1 MKRDGEL
8 VDWLARLGACELRH
22 VQERYGISRSV
33 AYELVAR
40 LIEAGLLERLRLLW
54 GEPALLRATRAGIAY
69 SGLALPP
76 APLSAHSWRH
86 WSACADVALWIEH
99 NWGPQAYISE
109 RELVRA
115 EEERQRPLASAQLVS
130 SYDDYGRGLHRPDL
144 VIRTEGGQIAVEVEL
159 TAKAPKRLEK
169 IIRGWRRC
177 RFVERTIYV
186 CPAGPAYRAVERAI
200 MLLRAGERVE
210 LLDLAEIAP
219 PDRLRAVRIR

>member
-8 VDWLARLGACELRH
+8 VDWLARLGACEMRH

-69 SGLALPP
+69 CGLALSP
-76 APLSAHSWRH
+76 ARLSAHSWRH
-86 WSACADVALWIEH
+86 WSACADAALWIER
-99 NWGPQAYISE
+99 NWGPEAYISE
-109 RELVRA
+109 RELVQA
-115 EEERQRPLASAQLVS
+115 EEERQRPLASAQPLS

-144 VIRTEGGQIAVEVEL
+144 VIRSDGGQIAVEVEL

-177 RFVERTIYV
+177 RLVERTIYI

-200 MLLRAGERVE
+200 MLARAGERVE

-219 PDRLRAVRIR
+219 PDRLRAVGIG

>member
-8 VDWLARLGACELRH
+8 VDWLARLGACEMRH

-40 LIEAGLLERLRLLW
+40 LIEGGLVERLRLLW
-54 GEPALLRATRAGIAY
+54 GEPALLRATRAGIVY

-76 APLSAHSWRH
+76 APVSAHSWRH
-86 WSACADVALWIEH
+86 WSACADAALWIER
-99 NWGPQAYISE
+99 NWGPEAYVSE
-109 RELVRA
+109 RELARA
-115 EEERQRPLASAQLVS
+115 EEERQRPIASAQLVS
-130 SYDDYGRGLHRPDL
+130 SYDDYGLGLHRPDL
-144 VIRTEGGQIAVEVEL
+144 VIQADGGQIAIEVEL

-177 RFVERTIYV
+177 RLVERTIYV

-200 MLLRAGERVE
+200 MLGRAEERVE
-210 LLDLAEIAP
+210 LVELAEIAP
-219 PDRLRAVRIR
+219 ADRLRVVDVG